1 MKSTD
6 LENPKMCILS
16 RSSLS
21 LSYVNFRKGLLIEG
35 GSFLFYKVRESIKLY
50 LLRFLMVPKFSDL
63 IFGRFYVWK
72 LEKGYF
78 LKMWLIGFLLSA
90 SHQSHPLFAE
100 ESTD

>member
-35 GSFLFYKVRESIKLY
+35 GSFLFYKVTTA
-50 LLRFLMVPKFSDL
+50 
-63 IFGRFYVWK
+63 G
-72 LEKGYF
+72 
-78 LKMWLIGFLLSA
+78 
-90 SHQSHPLFAE
+90 
-100 ESTD
+100 